1 MHLASTALRRFTL
14 LTVACALSCALSGV
28 ALADRVPLVGPGDP
42 IVNGVITI
50 VSGNGQIVPLDT
62 LEVPCPQLVDFDD
75 LDGGP
80 NPGTSYDGLIAW
92 GGILFAER
100 FSGQLLGYSGEF
112 DVVTG
117 SPSNPL
123 LPQIGAAGA
132 NLNVFDYDGHVL
144 NGLGPLLFPDI
155 DAIGEG
161 AIAMQFPVPQSK
173 VRFDL
178 VGGNGGSATLGFY
191 RANGSLI
198 DQVAISGL
206 ADLSYGFG
214 TAEGSST
221 IAGILIQ
228 NTDAAGIGVVNI
240 CYDSGVTTARAATWG
255 RLKALYR

>member
-1 MHLASTALRRFTL
+1 MHLASTASGRLATFL
-14 LTVACALSCALSGV
+14 FACAPSFVPAVG
-28 ALADRVPLVGPGDP
+28 LADRVPLVGPGAL
-42 IVNGVITI
+42 IVNAVTI
-50 VSGNGQIVPLDT
+50 VSGNGQIVSLDPG
-62 LEVPCPQLVDFDD
+62 EVPCTQFIDFGD

-80 NPGTSYDGLIAW
+80 NPGTNYDGLVALD
-92 GGILFAER
+92 GMLFAER
-100 FSGQLLGYSGEF
+100 FAGQSLGYSGEF

-123 LPQIGAAGA
+123 FPQVGAPGA

-161 AIAMQFPVPQSK
+161 AVAMLFPIPQSQ

-178 VGGNGGSATLGFY
+178 VGGNGGSATLEFY
-191 RANGSLI
+191 RADGSLI
-198 DQVAISGL
+198 DQVSVSGL

-214 TAEGSST
+214 TAGGTSI

-228 NTDAAGIGVVNI
+228 NTDPAGIGVVNI
-240 CYDSGVTTARAATWG
+240 CFGPGVTAARGASWG
-255 RLKALYR
+255 RLKTLYR